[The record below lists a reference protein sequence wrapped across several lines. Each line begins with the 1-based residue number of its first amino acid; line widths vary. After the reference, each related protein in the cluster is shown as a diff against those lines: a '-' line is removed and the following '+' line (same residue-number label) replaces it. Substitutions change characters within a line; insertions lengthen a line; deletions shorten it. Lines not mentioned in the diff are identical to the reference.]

1 MQTPT
6 HMAPEIFMNG
16 HVSKSSDIYAFGIL
30 LHELVSSQR
39 AYAGE
44 HRVAAK

>member
-16 HVSKSSDIYAFGIL
+16 HVSKSSDIYALGIL
-30 LHELVSSQR
+30 LYELISSQR
-39 AYAGE
+39 AYAG
-44 HRVAAK
+44 KTQ